1 MRAMDVAP
9 DLVLCSP
16 AVRAVQTWE
25 GVASGL
31 PPGTPVEF
39 DEAVYHG
46 GAGDLLGRLRRLSAE
61 IDSVLVLGHNPGL
74 EDLALG
80 LGAGG
85 DPTSERGW
93 RRSTRLGR
101 WPPSRW
107 QPPGTTSGGALPP
120 WSPTSCPAI
129 WRESHGLPRPV
140 VSELFLQMTPSS
152 LRRQGPGAQIA
163 LGLRSAATS
172 MDAPVAPGSSSRGSD
187 RKGGRSHATDPE
199 TAAVCADDLHVGQQ
213 WLSSA
218 RSESPWVVGGR
229 WGAPAAGG
237 DGPASWGDTA
247 SGGAVGPLGRV

>member
-1 MRAMDVAP
+1 MAGTGVPVRRLYLLRHAKSSWDDPDRADLCRPLAPRGRKAVKALERHVRAMDVAP

-85 DPTSERGW
+85 DPHLRA
-93 RRSTRLGR
+93 RLETKY
-101 WPPSRW
+101 P
-107 QPPGTTSGGALPP
+107 TGALA
-120 WSPTSCPAI
+120 TL
-129 WRESHGLPRPV
+129 EV
-140 VSELFLQMTPSS
+140 
-152 LRRQGPGAQIA
+152 
-163 LGLRSAATS
+163 AATW
-172 MDAPVAPGSSSRGSD
+172 
-187 RKGGRSHATDPE
+187 H
-199 TAAVCADDLHVGQQ
+199 DL
-213 WLSSA
+213 
-218 RSESPWVVGGR
+218 R
-229 WGAPAAGG
+229 WGTATLVAYVVPG
-237 DGPASWGDTA
+237 DLA
-247 SGGAVGPLGRV
+247 